1 MPINLAKRVFETEYY
16 SISVLNNK
24 HICFRCNASPVISE
38 LKFSCVIIE
47 TMLQIAFR

>member
-1 MPINLAKRVFETEYY
+1 MQKGFFETEDY

-24 HICFRCNASPVISE
+24 HFCFRCNASLVISE